1 LLGDT
6 IFYLAEL
13 TDLPVQKER
22 SVKLNLNV
30 LKVKNDTGYT
40 TVKGAVIAYLQK
52 NNVIKQPR
60 IGQIY
65 LIKSALHEVRE
76 PMNPHEFNF
85 KNYLANKNIYHTTF
99 IDSNSFKE
107 LYVNNAFS
115 LQRFG
120 LGIKQSIVEQLKE
133 SGLDRDAYTIC
144 SALITGF
151 DDEID
156 KFEVNADWISDDD
169 VIELTINYN
178 SENKNKLLY
187 DLSGELN
194 EIIAHEIRHIDQ
206 ETTGSYNT
214 KGRKG
219 QVGKKYYTQPHEL
232 DAQIFG
238 FKRISKL
245 TKTPFDIV
253 VKRWFNTH
261 SNLHQMN
268 DTDVKYV
275 IDKIMEFKKEK
286 GL

>member
-1 LLGDT
+1 MSFLDLKIKSLLNENNNKREEIRKIVRDVISVFKKNDEGN
-6 IFYLAEL
+6 FYLPEDVNGEEFYDFDKIKAILTIEL
-13 TDLPVQKER
+13 T
-22 SVKLNLNV
+22 
-30 LKVKNDTGYT
+30 
-40 TVKGAVIAYLQK
+40 I
-52 NNVIKQPR
+52 I
-60 IGQIY
+60 I
-65 LIKSALHEVRE
+65 
-76 PMNPHEFNF
+76 
-85 KNYLANKNIYHTTF
+85 
-99 IDSNSFKE
+99 
-107 LYVNNAFS
+107 
-115 LQRFG
+115 
-120 LGIKQSIVEQLKE
+120 
-133 SGLDRDAYTIC
+133 
-144 SALITGF
+144 

-214 KGRKG
+214 KVRKG
-219 QVGKKYYTQPHEL
+219 QKGKKYYTQPHEL

-245 TKTPFDIV
+245 TKTPFDVV

-261 SNLHQMN
+261 HNLHQM
-268 DTDVKYV
+268 DDKDVKYV
-275 IDKIMEFKKEK
+275 IKKIMEFKKEK

>member
-1 LLGDT
+1 MSFLDLKIKSLLNENNNKREEIRKIVRDIISIFKKNDEGN
-6 IFYLAEL
+6 FYLPEDVNGEEFYDFNKIKAILTIEL
-13 TDLPVQKER
+13 T
-22 SVKLNLNV
+22 
-30 LKVKNDTGYT
+30 
-40 TVKGAVIAYLQK
+40 I
-52 NNVIKQPR
+52 I
-60 IGQIY
+60 I
-65 LIKSALHEVRE
+65 
-76 PMNPHEFNF
+76 
-85 KNYLANKNIYHTTF
+85 
-99 IDSNSFKE
+99 
-107 LYVNNAFS
+107 
-115 LQRFG
+115 
-120 LGIKQSIVEQLKE
+120 
-133 SGLDRDAYTIC
+133 
-144 SALITGF
+144 

-214 KGRKG
+214 KTRKG
-219 QVGKKYYTQPHEL
+219 QEGKKYYTQPHEL

-245 TKTPFDIV
+245 TKTPFDVV

-275 IDKIMEFKKEK
+275 IGKIMEFKKEK

>member
-1 LLGDT
+1 MSFLDLKIKSLLNENNNKREEIRKIVRDIISIFKKNDEGN
-6 IFYLAEL
+6 FYLPEDVNGEEFYDFDKIKAILTIEL
-13 TDLPVQKER
+13 T
-22 SVKLNLNV
+22 
-30 LKVKNDTGYT
+30 
-40 TVKGAVIAYLQK
+40 I
-52 NNVIKQPR
+52 I
-60 IGQIY
+60 I
-65 LIKSALHEVRE
+65 
-76 PMNPHEFNF
+76 
-85 KNYLANKNIYHTTF
+85 
-99 IDSNSFKE
+99 
-107 LYVNNAFS
+107 
-115 LQRFG
+115 
-120 LGIKQSIVEQLKE
+120 
-133 SGLDRDAYTIC
+133 
-144 SALITGF
+144 

-214 KGRKG
+214 KTRKG
-219 QVGKKYYTQPHEL
+219 QEGKKYYTQPHEL

-245 TKTPFDIV
+245 TKTPFDVV

>member
-1 LLGDT
+1 MSFLDLKIKSLLNENNNKREEIRKIVRDIISIFKKNDEGN
-6 IFYLAEL
+6 FYLPEDVNGEEFYDFDKIKAILTIEL
-13 TDLPVQKER
+13 T
-22 SVKLNLNV
+22 
-30 LKVKNDTGYT
+30 
-40 TVKGAVIAYLQK
+40 I
-52 NNVIKQPR
+52 I
-60 IGQIY
+60 I
-65 LIKSALHEVRE
+65 
-76 PMNPHEFNF
+76 
-85 KNYLANKNIYHTTF
+85 
-99 IDSNSFKE
+99 
-107 LYVNNAFS
+107 
-115 LQRFG
+115 
-120 LGIKQSIVEQLKE
+120 
-133 SGLDRDAYTIC
+133 
-144 SALITGF
+144 

-169 VIELTINYN
+169 VIELIINYN

-214 KGRKG
+214 KTRKG
-219 QVGKKYYTQPHEL
+219 QEGKKYYTQPHEL

-245 TKTPFDIV
+245 TKTPFDVV

-275 IDKIMEFKKEK
+275 IGKIMEFKKEK

>member
-1 LLGDT
+1 MSFLDLKIKSLLNENNNKREEIRKIVRDVISVFKKNDEGN
-6 IFYLAEL
+6 FYLPEDVNGEEFYDFDKIKAILTIEL
-13 TDLPVQKER
+13 T
-22 SVKLNLNV
+22 
-30 LKVKNDTGYT
+30 
-40 TVKGAVIAYLQK
+40 I
-52 NNVIKQPR
+52 I
-60 IGQIY
+60 I
-65 LIKSALHEVRE
+65 
-76 PMNPHEFNF
+76 
-85 KNYLANKNIYHTTF
+85 
-99 IDSNSFKE
+99 
-107 LYVNNAFS
+107 
-115 LQRFG
+115 
-120 LGIKQSIVEQLKE
+120 
-133 SGLDRDAYTIC
+133 
-144 SALITGF
+144 

-214 KGRKG
+214 KVRKG
-219 QVGKKYYTQPHEL
+219 QEGKKYYTQPHEL

-245 TKTPFDIV
+245 TKTPFDVV

-275 IDKIMEFKKEK
+275 IGKIMEFKKEK

>member
-1 LLGDT
+1 MSFLDLKIKSLLNENNNKREEIRKIVRDVISVFKKNDEGN
-6 IFYLAEL
+6 FYLPEDVNGEEFYDFDKIKAILTIEL
-13 TDLPVQKER
+13 T
-22 SVKLNLNV
+22 
-30 LKVKNDTGYT
+30 
-40 TVKGAVIAYLQK
+40 I
-52 NNVIKQPR
+52 I
-60 IGQIY
+60 I
-65 LIKSALHEVRE
+65 
-76 PMNPHEFNF
+76 
-85 KNYLANKNIYHTTF
+85 
-99 IDSNSFKE
+99 
-107 LYVNNAFS
+107 
-115 LQRFG
+115 
-120 LGIKQSIVEQLKE
+120 
-133 SGLDRDAYTIC
+133 
-144 SALITGF
+144 

-214 KGRKG
+214 KVRKG
-219 QVGKKYYTQPHEL
+219 QKGKKYYTQPHEL

-245 TKTPFDIV
+245 TKTPFDVV

-275 IDKIMEFKKEK
+275 IKKIMEFKKEK

>member
-1 LLGDT
+1 MSFLDLKIKSLLNENNNKREEIRKIVRDIISIFKKNDEGN
-6 IFYLAEL
+6 FYLPEDVNGEEFYDFNKIKAILTIEL
-13 TDLPVQKER
+13 T
-22 SVKLNLNV
+22 
-30 LKVKNDTGYT
+30 
-40 TVKGAVIAYLQK
+40 I
-52 NNVIKQPR
+52 I
-60 IGQIY
+60 I
-65 LIKSALHEVRE
+65 
-76 PMNPHEFNF
+76 
-85 KNYLANKNIYHTTF
+85 
-99 IDSNSFKE
+99 
-107 LYVNNAFS
+107 
-115 LQRFG
+115 
-120 LGIKQSIVEQLKE
+120 
-133 SGLDRDAYTIC
+133 
-144 SALITGF
+144 

-214 KGRKG
+214 KTRKG

-245 TKTPFDIV
+245 TRTPFDIV

>member
-1 LLGDT
+1 MSFLDLKIKSLLNENNNKREEIRKIVRDVISVFKKNDEGN
-6 IFYLAEL
+6 FYLPEDVNGEEFYDFNKIKAILTIEL
-13 TDLPVQKER
+13 T
-22 SVKLNLNV
+22 
-30 LKVKNDTGYT
+30 
-40 TVKGAVIAYLQK
+40 I
-52 NNVIKQPR
+52 I
-60 IGQIY
+60 I
-65 LIKSALHEVRE
+65 
-76 PMNPHEFNF
+76 
-85 KNYLANKNIYHTTF
+85 
-99 IDSNSFKE
+99 
-107 LYVNNAFS
+107 
-115 LQRFG
+115 
-120 LGIKQSIVEQLKE
+120 
-133 SGLDRDAYTIC
+133 
-144 SALITGF
+144 

-169 VIELTINYN
+169 VIELIINYN

-214 KGRKG
+214 KTRKG
-219 QVGKKYYTQPHEL
+219 QEGKKYYTQPHEL

-245 TKTPFDIV
+245 TKTPFDVV

-275 IDKIMEFKKEK
+275 IGKIMEFKKEK

>member
-1 LLGDT
+1 MSFLDLKIKSLLNENNNKREEIRKIVRDIISIFKKNDEGN
-6 IFYLAEL
+6 FYLPEDVNGEEFYDFNKIKAILTIEL
-13 TDLPVQKER
+13 T
-22 SVKLNLNV
+22 
-30 LKVKNDTGYT
+30 
-40 TVKGAVIAYLQK
+40 I
-52 NNVIKQPR
+52 I
-60 IGQIY
+60 I
-65 LIKSALHEVRE
+65 
-76 PMNPHEFNF
+76 
-85 KNYLANKNIYHTTF
+85 
-99 IDSNSFKE
+99 
-107 LYVNNAFS
+107 
-115 LQRFG
+115 
-120 LGIKQSIVEQLKE
+120 
-133 SGLDRDAYTIC
+133 
-144 SALITGF
+144 

-214 KGRKG
+214 KTRKG
-219 QVGKKYYTQPHEL
+219 QEGKKYYTQPHEL

-245 TKTPFDIV
+245 TKTPFDVV

-261 SNLHQMN
+261 HNLHQMN

-275 IDKIMEFKKEK
+275 IKKIMNFKKEK

>member
-1 LLGDT
+1 MSFLDLKIKSLLNENNNKREEIRKIVRDVISVFKKNDEGN
-6 IFYLAEL
+6 FYLPEDVNGEEFYDFDKIKAILTIEL
-13 TDLPVQKER
+13 T
-22 SVKLNLNV
+22 
-30 LKVKNDTGYT
+30 
-40 TVKGAVIAYLQK
+40 I
-52 NNVIKQPR
+52 I
-60 IGQIY
+60 I
-65 LIKSALHEVRE
+65 
-76 PMNPHEFNF
+76 
-85 KNYLANKNIYHTTF
+85 
-99 IDSNSFKE
+99 
-107 LYVNNAFS
+107 
-115 LQRFG
+115 
-120 LGIKQSIVEQLKE
+120 
-133 SGLDRDAYTIC
+133 
-144 SALITGF
+144 

-156 KFEVNADWISDDD
+156 TFEVNADWVSEDD

-214 KGRKG
+214 KVRKG
-219 QVGKKYYTQPHEL
+219 QKGKKYYTQPHEL

-245 TKTPFDIV
+245 TKTPFDVV

>member
-1 LLGDT
+1 MSFLDLKIKSLLNENNNKREEIRKIVRDVISVFKKNNEGN
-6 IFYLAEL
+6 FYLPEDVNGEEFYDFDKIKAILTIEL
-13 TDLPVQKER
+13 T
-22 SVKLNLNV
+22 
-30 LKVKNDTGYT
+30 
-40 TVKGAVIAYLQK
+40 I
-52 NNVIKQPR
+52 I
-60 IGQIY
+60 I
-65 LIKSALHEVRE
+65 
-76 PMNPHEFNF
+76 
-85 KNYLANKNIYHTTF
+85 
-99 IDSNSFKE
+99 
-107 LYVNNAFS
+107 
-115 LQRFG
+115 
-120 LGIKQSIVEQLKE
+120 
-133 SGLDRDAYTIC
+133 
-144 SALITGF
+144 

-214 KGRKG
+214 KVRKG
-219 QVGKKYYTQPHEL
+219 QKGKKYYTQPHEL

-245 TKTPFDIV
+245 TKTPFDVV